1 MLFLGLCYDDFF
13 SICLM
18 LSSRLYYRYFGQI
31 LFAPAASLRY
41 YDCGQIVSCLH
52 RTSTL
57 IIFCLFGVCGRS
69 AVCTFVTWAIFFN
82 LAADRYS
89 RDFGSVFSCLRR
101 ASIVILAH
109 CFYTYGEPLNNVI

>member
-1 MLFLGLCYDDFF
+1 MANLFRVCTVPLHLLFF
-13 SICLM
+13 V
-18 LSSRLYYRYFGQI
+18 Q
-31 LFAPAASLRY
+31 
-41 YDCGQIVSCLH
+41 
-52 RTSTL
+52 
-57 IIFCLFGVCGRS
+57 FGVCGGS

-89 RDFGSVFSCLRR
+89 RDFVSVVLCLRR